1 VWVASGGQCLA
12 AGWGD
17 GVFLAARAGL
27 MVGCCR
33 RCATWTGSRT
43 CAAGLAGGELDR
55 APVTRA
61 VVAELLA
68 APAGAAAG

>member
-1 VWVASGGQCLA
+1 
-12 AGWGD
+12 
-17 GVFLAARAGL
+17 